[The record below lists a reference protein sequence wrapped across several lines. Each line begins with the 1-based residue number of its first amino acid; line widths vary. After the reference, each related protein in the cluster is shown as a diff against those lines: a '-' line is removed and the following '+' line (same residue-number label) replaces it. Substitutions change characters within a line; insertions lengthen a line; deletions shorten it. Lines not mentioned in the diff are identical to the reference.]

1 MAKKR
6 GREPLEPGEKRKINK
21 ENFRK
26 LKALFAYMLPYRG
39 SFITGLIFLFFSSIL
54 LLTFPYLA
62 GQLLDVASG
71 KPASPVWLGPEIK
84 DIALLLLGILLL
96 QSLISFGRV
105 YLFSRVSE
113 RAMADIRKDLYQQ
126 MVLLPMSFFD
136 KRRVGELTSRV
147 TSDVTL
153 LQDAFS
159 TTLAE
164 LLRQAVTL
172 LIGTAIIFIVAPK
185 LTFFML
191 AIVPVLIIVAM
202 FFGTF
207 IRRLSKQTQDA
218 LADANIIVEETLQ
231 SITMVKA
238 FTNELFEAGRYR
250 TSLNKVVNIA
260 LKGATFR
267 GAFISFV
274 IFALFGSIVAVLWFG
289 ALQVQ
294 NGELTVGELLSFIL
308 YTTFIGGSIAGLGDL
323 YGQVQKAIG
332 ASERVLEI
340 IGEKKEDIFQAGERL
355 PIQGDI
361 EYRDIRFS
369 YPTRKEAEVLK
380 GVSFKLNRGE
390 KVALVGPSGSGKSTI
405 VQLLLR
411 FYEPD
416 AGMITIDGKS
426 LKSMDLIGYREN
438 IGIVPQEVVLFGG
451 TIKENIA
458 YGKPGATDDEI
469 SDAANKANALE
480 FIEKFPDKFQTMVGE
495 RGIKLSGGQ
504 RQRIA
509 IARAILKNPSIL
521 VLDEAT
527 SSLDAQAEILVQQA
541 LDKLMEGRSTI
552 IIAHRLATIRK
563 VNRIYVLKEGEIIEA
578 GSHDQ
583 LSKAD
588 DGLYKNLLKLQFQL
602 N

>member
-21 ENFRK
+21 ENFKK

-54 LLTFPYLA
+54 LLAFPYLA
-62 GQLLDVASG
+62 GQLLDLASG
-71 KPASPVWLGPEIK
+71 KPASPVWLGTQIK
-84 DIALLLLGILLL
+84 DIALLLLTILLV

-105 YLFSRVSE
+105 YLFARVSE

-153 LQDAFS
+153 LQDTFS

-164 LLRQAVTL
+164 LLRQAATL
-172 LIGTAIIFIVAPK
+172 LIGTVIIFIVAPK

-191 AIVPVLIIVAM
+191 AIVPVLIIVAI

-207 IRRLSKQTQDA
+207 IRRLSKQTQDE
-218 LADANIIVEETLQ
+218 LANANIIVEETLQ

-238 FTNELFEAGRYR
+238 FTNEMYEAGRYR
-250 TSLNKVVNIA
+250 ASLNKVVTIA

-340 IGEKKEDIFQAGERL
+340 IDEQKENIFNVSKRL
-355 PIQGDI
+355 PIHGDI

-369 YPTRKEAEVLK
+369 YPTRKENEVLK
-380 GVSFKLNRGE
+380 SVSFNLNRGE
-390 KVALVGPSGSGKSTI
+390 KIALVGPSGSGKSTI
-405 VQLLLR
+405 VQLLLK

-416 AGMITIDGKS
+416 SGMITIDGKPLNELN
-426 LKSMDLIGYREN
+426 LKGYREN

-458 YGKPGATDDEI
+458 YGKPDATDEEI

-480 FIEKFPDKFQTMVGE
+480 FINRFPDKFQTIVGE

-541 LDKLMEGRSTI
+541 LDKLMEGRTTI

-563 VNRIYVLKEGEIIEA
+563 VNRIYVLKEGVIIEE

>member
-1 MAKKR
+1 MAKRR

-26 LKALFAYMLPYRG
+26 LKALFAYMLPYKI
-39 SFITGLIFLFFSSIL
+39 SFFTGLVFLILSSLL

-62 GQLLDVASG
+62 GQLLDLASG
-71 KPASPVWLGPEIK
+71 KPASPQWLGTEIK
-84 DIALLLLGILLL
+84 DVAILLFVILLL
-96 QSLISFGRV
+96 QSVVSFSRV
-105 YLFSRVSE
+105 YFFAIVSE
-113 RAMADIRKDLYQQ
+113 RAMANIRKDLYQQ
-126 MVLLPMSFFD
+126 MVLLPLSFFD
-136 KRRVGELTSRV
+136 KSRVGELTSRI

-153 LQDAFS
+153 LQDTFS

-164 LLRQAVTL
+164 LLRQAATL
-172 LIGTAIIFIVAPK
+172 LIGTAIIFVVAPK
-185 LTFFML
+185 LTLFML
-191 AIVPVLIIVAM
+191 AIVPILIVLSI

-207 IRRLSKQTQDA
+207 IRRLSRQTQDA
-218 LADANIIVEETLQ
+218 LANANIIVEETLQ

-238 FTNELFEAGRYR
+238 FTNELYETVRYR
-250 TSLNKVVNIA
+250 ESLNKVVNIA
-260 LKGATFR
+260 LKGATYR

-289 ALQVQ
+289 AEQVQ
-294 NGELTVGELLSFIL
+294 SGELTVGELLSFIL

-332 ASERVLEI
+332 ASERILEI
-340 IGEKKEDIFQAGERL
+340 IEEDKEKINEANPL
-355 PIQGDI
+355 AIQGKI
-361 EYRDIRFS
+361 EYRDVKFS

-380 GVSFKLNRGE
+380 GISLKVNSGE
-390 KVALVGPSGSGKSTI
+390 KIALVGPSGSGKSTI

-411 FYEPD
+411 FYQPD
-416 AGMITIDGKS
+416 SGNILIDDKQ
-426 LKSMDLIGYREN
+426 LNELDLMPFRQN
-438 IGIVPQEVVLFGG
+438 IGIVPQEVILFGG

-458 YGKPGATDDEI
+458 YGKPDATDDEI
-469 SDAANKANALE
+469 IEAAEKANAAE
-480 FIEKFPDKFQTMVGE
+480 FIQTFPEKYQTLVGE

-527 SSLDAQAEILVQQA
+527 SSLDAHAEMLVQGA
-541 LDKLMEGRSTI
+541 LDQLMKGRTTI

-563 VNRIYVLKEGEIIEA
+563 VYRIYVLKEGRILEE
-578 GSHDQ
+578 GTHEQ
-583 LSKAD
+583 LSQAE
-588 DGLYKNLLKLQFQL
+588 DGLYKNLLSLQFQL